1 MEKLKKIQVEAAS
14 EKAAMVLDRY
24 LNSLNTIDFE
34 ESIFIENL
42 KNEVFGADLN
52 PVDDSFNLIIET
64 DLRICKVS
72 YEISTYRY
80 N

>member
-1 MEKLKKIQVEAAS
+1 MTEITIRKIEQKDLEFIY
-14 EKAAMVLDRY
+14 K
-24 LNSLNTIDFE
+24 
-34 ESIFIENL
+34 SICNL
-42 KNEVFGADLN
+42 QNEVFGADLN

-64 DLRICKVS
+64 DLRMCKVS